1 MRLIHGRLRYIS
13 RKRNVLILLQLIWKL
28 IERGSDMESF
38 RNKKSLGH
46 NTLVPSEVLKTTVQS
61 WQITYTYCNCKSQW
75 ERQHLQA
82 ALSSSSLKGLRY
94 NDLYIIVQI
103 KQCFLRVCLKW
114 LRKARNIPN
123 TRGNSRS
130 FLRSLGDVQSTV
142 IFSLFHCSTI
152 SHTC

>member
-1 MRLIHGRLRYIS
+1 MFI
-13 RKRNVLILLQLIWKL
+13 ILLQLIWKL

-38 RNKKSLGH
+38 RNKKSLGRS
-46 NTLVPSEVLKTTVQS
+46 TLVPFEKVLKTTVQS

-94 NDLYIIVQI
+94 NDLYITVQI
-103 KQCFLRVCLKW
+103 KQWFLRVRLKW
-114 LRKARNIPN
+114 LRKARNIQN
-123 TRGNSRS
+123 TRVISHS

-142 IFSLFHCSTI
+142 IFSLFQCSTI